1 MTGSRSHRSG
11 LTEVRRPGR
20 RTRRSGSPQGNSPH
34 NTRSTQL
41 HSSDWN
47 ATMRTHK
54 KVRTRLVAL
63 GATAAAAFFLGA
75 VPAYADNGPHVSTA
89 TNTATTGVKITD
101 AGQGRCASCHRAH
114 TARAAYLL
122 NATSEESLCYS
133 CHGDGGTGATT
144 DVQSGLGYDAASRT
158 TYPDGKTTLTVN
170 RGTGV
175 AGTLRGGGFEKA
187 ALGTGSATKEIYFN
201 AARASYSSR
210 NQLVPPLDTPETTT
224 SNHLGGVGIMWGNG
238 AISGTANAGKDMST
252 TTATK
257 LECTA
262 CHDPHGNGQYRILR
276 AVPVRLGLHGDPAW
290 LTPRPASSSR
300 TRPNKVYTTAN
311 YWIAGDP
318 NAVADTG
325 TTTIL
330 GEPPPRIRPR
340 CRRRSRRASARSR
353 RTSPRGAPPAT
364 RATSPRAGR
373 TRRTRETPSS
383 RTGTPATT
391 SAATPRRTATASSA
405 TWHTGRTR
413 KMPNSKVE
421 WPNGTTPSSDS
432 RLLRVD
438 DRGTCVMCHNV

>member
-1 MTGSRSHRSG
+1 
-11 LTEVRRPGR
+11 
-20 RTRRSGSPQGNSPH
+20 
-34 NTRSTQL
+34 
-41 HSSDWN
+41 
-47 ATMRTHK
+47 MRTHK

-89 TNTATTGVKITD
+89 TNTPTSGVKITD

-144 DVQSGLGYDAASRT
+144 DVQSGLGYDAASTT
-158 TYPDGKTTLTVN
+158 TYPDGTTLTVD
-170 RGTGV
+170 RGTTV
-175 AGTLRGGGFEKA
+175 AGALRGGGFEKA
-187 ALGTGSATKEIYFN
+187 ALGTGTATKEIYLSGTN
-201 AARASYSSR
+201 YRSR
-210 NQLVPPLDTPETTT
+210 NQLVPPAATPQDTT

-238 AISGTANAGKDMST
+238 PISGTANAGKDMST
-252 TTATK
+252 TTNTK

-276 AVPVRLGLHGDPAW
+276 AVPSDSGFTATLPGNT
-290 LTPRPASSSR
+290 TPGIVIKDTA
-300 TRPNKVYTTAN
+300 NKVYTTTN

-330 GEPPPRIRPR
+330 GGTSTTDPTPVQKTISATVSSFQANVAAWCTTCHTRYLAPSGSWGKNSGDAVFSYRHTGDQV
-340 CRRRSRRASARSR
+340 SGDASANRNCIQCHV
-353 RTSPRGAPPAT
+353 AH
-364 RATSPRAGR
+364 
-373 TRRTRETPSS
+373 
-383 RTGTPATT
+383 GTNAQ
-391 SAATPRRTATASSA
+391 
-405 TWHTGRTR
+405 
-413 KMPNSKVE
+413 MPNSKVE
-421 WPNGTTPSSDS
+421 WPNGTGTSSDS

>member
-1 MTGSRSHRSG
+1 
-11 LTEVRRPGR
+11 
-20 RTRRSGSPQGNSPH
+20 
-34 NTRSTQL
+34 
-41 HSSDWN
+41 
-47 ATMRTHK
+47 MRTHK

-75 VPAYADNGPHVSTA
+75 MPAYADNGPHVSTA
-89 TNTATTGVKITD
+89 TNTPTTGVKITD

-144 DVQSGLGYDAASRT
+144 DVQSGLGYDAAATT
-158 TYPDGKTTLTVN
+158 TYPNGTTLTVD
-170 RGTGV
+170 RGTTVVG
-175 AGTLRGGGFEKA
+175 ALRGGGFEKA
-187 ALGTGSATKEIYFN
+187 ALGTGKATKEIYLSGSN
-201 AARASYSSR
+201 YRSR
-210 NQLVPPLDTPETTT
+210 NQLVPPQTDTPQDTT

-238 AISGTANAGKDMST
+238 PISGTPNTGKDMSAT
-252 TTATK
+252 TTTK

-276 AVPVRLGLHGDPAW
+276 AVPKDSDFAATVAPNTTVGIPIKD
-290 LTPRPASSSR
+290 T
-300 TRPNKVYTTAN
+300 TNKVYTTTN

-330 GEPPPRIRPR
+330 GATSVTDPTPKARTVTNPVSSFQANVAAWCTTCHTRYLAPSGSWENSSGDAVFTYRHTGEQVGNGPNAD
-340 CRRRSRRASARSR
+340 ASANRNCIQCHV
-353 RTSPRGAPPAT
+353 AH
-364 RATSPRAGR
+364 
-373 TRRTRETPSS
+373 
-383 RTGTPATT
+383 GTNAQ
-391 SAATPRRTATASSA
+391 
-405 TWHTGRTR
+405 
-413 KMPNSKVE
+413 MPNSKVE

>member
-1 MTGSRSHRSG
+1 
-11 LTEVRRPGR
+11 
-20 RTRRSGSPQGNSPH
+20 
-34 NTRSTQL
+34 
-41 HSSDWN
+41 
-47 ATMRTHK
+47 MRTHK

-89 TNTATTGVKITD
+89 TNTPTTGVKITD

-144 DVQSGLGYDAASRT
+144 DVQSGLGYDAAATT
-158 TYPDGKTTLTVN
+158 TYPNGTTLTVD
-170 RGTGV
+170 RGTTVVG
-175 AGTLRGGGFEKA
+175 ALRGGGFEKA
-187 ALGTGSATKEIYFN
+187 ALGTGKATKEIYLSGSN
-201 AARASYSSR
+201 YRSR
-210 NQLVPPLDTPETTT
+210 NQLVPPQTDTPQETT
-224 SNHLGGVGIMWGNG
+224 SSHLGGVGTMWGNG
-238 AISGTANAGKDMST
+238 PLSGTANPGKDMST

-276 AVPVRLGLHGDPAW
+276 AVPSDSGAATGITIKD
-290 LTPRPASSSR
+290 T
-300 TRPNKVYTTAN
+300 TNKVYTTTN

-330 GEPPPRIRPR
+330 G
-340 CRRRSRRASARSR
+340 
-353 RTSPRGAPPAT
+353 
-364 RATSPRAGR
+364 ATSITDPTPVAKTIANPVSSFQANVAAWCTTCH
-373 TRRTRETPSS
+373 TRYLAPSGS
-383 RTGTPATT
+383 WGQSSGDAVFTYRHTGDNVGSTNGD
-391 SAATPRRTATASSA
+391 SAANRNCIQCHVAHGTNAQ
-405 TWHTGRTR
+405 
-413 KMPNSKVE
+413 MPNSKVE

>member
-1 MTGSRSHRSG
+1 
-11 LTEVRRPGR
+11 
-20 RTRRSGSPQGNSPH
+20 
-34 NTRSTQL
+34 
-41 HSSDWN
+41 
-47 ATMRTHK
+47 MRTHK

-276 AVPVRLGLHGDPAW
+276 AVPSDSGFTATLPGNTQAGIVIKDTA
-290 LTPRPASSSR
+290 
-300 TRPNKVYTTAN
+300 NKVYTTAN

-330 GEPPPRIRPR
+330 GG
-340 CRRRSRRASARSR
+340 
-353 RTSPRGAPPAT
+353 TSSTDPTPVQKTISTSVSSFQANVAAWCTTCHTRYLAPSGSYKTNSGDAVFT
-364 RATSPRAGR
+364 YR
-373 TRRTRETPSS
+373 
-383 RTGTPATT
+383 
-391 SAATPRRTATASSA
+391 
-405 TWHTGRTR
+405 HTGDNVSGDAAANRNCIQCHVAHGTNA